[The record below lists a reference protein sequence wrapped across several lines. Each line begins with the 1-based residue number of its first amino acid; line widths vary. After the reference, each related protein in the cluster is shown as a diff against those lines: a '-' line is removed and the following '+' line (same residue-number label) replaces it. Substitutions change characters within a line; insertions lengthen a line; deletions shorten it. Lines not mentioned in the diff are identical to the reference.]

1 MSAVVAVKFSSIAIM
16 SAIADATSARAEA
29 MSTCD
34 ATMVRTI
41 GTKKKKNQ
49 STIKRQNEEEKKRFG
64 RNLIRRLVPMLLSLI
79 SLNFVIYIKFI
90 RV

>member
-16 SAIADATSARAEA
+16 STIADATSARAEA

-34 ATMVRTI
+34 ATIVRTT

-49 STIKRQNEEEKKRFG
+49 STIKRQNEEEKKDSQG
-64 RNLIRRLVPMLLSLI
+64 ILSGAL
-79 SLNFVIYIKFI
+79 SRCFYH
-90 RV
+90 